1 MHRFDVVR
9 ISCKPSG
16 LQKIPHTPSS
26 LSPTS
31 LQVQQYVDN
40 STEPQ
45 STDVAALFVGVNDYL
60 HHQAD
65 PEQV

>member
-1 MHRFDVVR
+1 MHRLDVVN
-9 ISCKPSG
+9 ILCKPSG
-16 LQKIPHTPSS
+16 LQQIPHTPSS

-31 LQVQQYVDN
+31 LQVQLYVDN